1 MTIWHLALESDWTA
15 AVAAGSYRVS
25 TRGLT
30 LDQVGFIHGATHE
43 QVAGV
48 AARFYGD
55 VTEPLLLLEIDADA
69 VRASGTEVVLEDGGN
84 GELFPHIY
92 GPIDTAWVREATPAR
107 IKNGTLVVG

>member
-30 LDQVGFIHGATHE
+30 LGDVGFIHGSDRG

-48 AARFYGD
+48 AARFYSD
-55 VTEPLLLLEIDADA
+55 VTEPLRLLAIDADA
-69 VRASGTEVVLEDGGN
+69 VRASGTEVVWEDGGD

-92 GPIDTAWVREATPAR
+92 GPVDTAWVREATPAR
-107 IKNGTLVVG
+107 MANGLLVVG